1 MYVERMEGMQQTILD
16 LWNGN
21 IAPCEHCGSHDPV
34 INELTGLI
42 ERNREN
48 LSRGL
53 TQAQRE
59 TFQKYVDCS
68 DEYLLRMLELA
79 FCDGFCLGT
88 KLAIETLL

>member
-1 MYVERMEGMQQTILD
+1 MTQTISD

-34 INELTGLI
+34 ANELIALI

-53 TQAQRE
+53 TTAQME
-59 TFQKYVDCS
+59 TFQKYIDCS

-79 FCDGFCLGT
+79 FSDGFILGSR
-88 KLAIETLL
+88 LAIAVLR